1 MKNIDNIKLGTITVE
16 IIFNKENRRK
26 SMIIKNVK
34 IKGVGGIKDLYLDFH
49 KGLNIICG
57 ANGIGK
63 TTILESIAHNFSS
76 SGNKF
81 ILKRNKNCDCGSVEI
96 EVALVD
102 ETMMSLTFNDNYSIE
117 EFRANKYEDANNN
130 NFYYNRFLLVFKTNR
145 QLEYNK
151 LNGITSDKE
160 LSNFDIGRLS
170 INGIG
175 QEDIK
180 EWFINR
186 FIFSRIDDF
195 TQVEQKHNIEL
206 ASKCFEILDN
216 KISFSRIL
224 SDSLDIMVNTP
235 QGEVYFEYLSSGYKS
250 CFYILLG
257 IIKEIEYRFKEPC
270 IKVEDFEGVILIDEL
285 DLHLHPEWQA
295 KIISSLKIVVPKAQI
310 IATTHSPNMIQT
322 LSPNEII
329 PLIMDE
335 NGNVRKKDLE
345 LGEYGLQGWTIEEI
359 LTDVMGMKT
368 TSSELYLDTM
378 RKFDRAMDKENID
391 EIKKYYD
398 ILMKMLHPNSTLR
411 TILKI
416 QVAGIID

>member
-1 MKNIDNIKLGTITVE
+1 MKKVDNIKKGNIILD
-16 IIFNKENRRK
+16 IIFGSTNGRDT
-26 SMIIKNVK
+26 MK
-34 IKGVGGIKDLYLDFH
+34 IKSIEIEGIGGIKELSLKFNDGVNL
-49 KGLNIICG
+49 ICG

-63 TTILESIAHNFSS
+63 TTILEAISHAFLFENISNLKKHADCNI
-76 SGNKF
+76 GRVY
-81 ILKRNKNCDCGSVEI
+81 ILCKLEHELRQIDYKITEFNANKNELI
-96 EVALVD
+96 
-102 ETMMSLTFNDNYSIE
+102 IE
-117 EFRANKYEDANNN
+117 EYKNNN
-130 NFYYNRFLLVFKTNR
+130 NILVFKSNRYLGYEKLKGIHADDVLDFYEMGNSIVNGVEYTSIKGWFVNRFLFYQVEN
-145 QLEYNK
+145 
-151 LNGITSDKE
+151 
-160 LSNFDIGRLS
+160 S
-170 INGIG
+170 IA
-175 QEDIK
+175 K
-180 EWFINR
+180 
-186 FIFSRIDDF
+186 
-195 TQVEQKHNIEL
+195 EQKHNFESAL
-206 ASKCFEILDN
+206 KCFEILDG
-216 KISFSRIL
+216 KITFSKIL
-224 SDSLDIMVNTP
+224 ADSLDIMVNTP
-235 QGEVYFEYLSSGYKS
+235 QGEIYFEYLSSGYKS

-257 IIKEIEYRFKEPC
+257 IIKEIEYRFKDPY

-285 DLHLHPEWQA
+285 DLHLHPEWQV
-295 KIISSLKIVVPKAQI
+295 KIVDALKRVVPKAQI

-335 NGNVRKKDLE
+335 NNNVCKKDLE

-398 ILMKMLHPNSTLR
+398 ILMKMLHPKSTLR

>member
-1 MKNIDNIKLGTITVE
+1 MRKLDNIKKGTIILD
-16 IIFNKENRRK
+16 IILNSANGRDAMKIEN
-26 SMIIKNVK
+26 IE
-34 IKGVGGIKDLYLDFH
+34 IKGIGGIKELSLRFN

-63 TTILESIAHNFSS
+63 TTILESIAHNFSYANAS
-76 SGNKF
+76 
-81 ILKRNKNCDCGSVEI
+81 ILKRNKKYDSGTVKMK
-96 EVALVD
+96 VVLAD
-102 ETMMSLTFNDNYSIE
+102 EGGISTWFDDEYKIH
-117 EFRANKYEDANNN
+117 EFRASKSEMTGHHTYYSKYLLPFKTYRQMEYNQLNSISADKELDGHDLGEISIKGINQVDIKKWLI
-130 NFYYNRFLLVFKTNR
+130 NRFLF
-145 QLEYNK
+145 Y
-151 LNGITSDKE
+151 
-160 LSNFDIGRLS
+160 
-170 INGIG
+170 
-175 QEDIK
+175 
-180 EWFINR
+180 
-186 FIFSRIDDF
+186 
-195 TQVEQKHNIEL
+195 QVENSISEEQKCNFEL
-206 ASKCFEILDN
+206 ALKCFEILDG
-216 KISFSRIL
+216 KITFSKIL
-224 SDSLDIMVNTP
+224 ADSLDIMVNTP

-257 IIKEIEYRFKEPC
+257 IIKEIEYRFKDPY

-285 DLHLHPEWQA
+285 DLHLHPEWQV
-295 KIISSLKIVVPKAQI
+295 KIISALKIVVPNAQI

-335 NGNVRKKDLE
+335 NGNVCKKDLE